1 MKLLDIIKDENLKG
15 LITDI
20 LELELDNV
28 IDNESIKDIPII
40 GSVFKLYGVSK
51 KIGDYFLLKKIG
63 RFLSGLEDIEEELKN
78 KFLMK
83 DNKMLS
89 EKLLIVLNQ
98 LNSEIKAELIGN
110 LFKAYIEEKL
120 SKDQLLEIVDAIE
133 IIFINDLL
141 ISAPLPT
148 YTRNGYLGQTPLS
161 AIMRFQSV
169 GFITKIEQMVP
180 GGLNIN
186 YTNTFNRYEYSN
198 SFRNLGIYCNET
210 LLKYKSEL
218 RNY

>member
-51 KIGDYFLLKKIG
+51 KISDYFLLKKIG
-63 RFLSGLEDIEEELKN
+63 KFLSGLEDIEEELKN

-83 DNKMLS
+83 DNKVLS

-120 SKDQLLEIVDAIE
+120 SKDQLLEIIDAVE

-148 YTRNGYLGQTPLS
+148 YMRNGYLGEIPLNT
-161 AIMRFQSV
+161 IMRLQSV
-169 GFITKIEQMVP
+169 GFITKIEQRVL
-180 GGLNIN
+180 GGSDIN
-186 YTNTFNRYEYSN
+186 YTDTFNRYEYSN
-198 SFRNLGIYCNET
+198 SFRSLGIYCNET
-210 LLKYKSEL
+210 LLKYKSGL
-218 RNY
+218 QNN